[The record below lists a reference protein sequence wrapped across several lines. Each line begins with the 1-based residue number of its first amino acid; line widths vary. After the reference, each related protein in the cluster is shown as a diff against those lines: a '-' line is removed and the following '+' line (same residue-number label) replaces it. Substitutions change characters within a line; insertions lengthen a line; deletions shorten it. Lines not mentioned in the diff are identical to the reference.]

1 MLMLNTFWSQVSFFP
16 CQNVPRYVEHELIEV
31 CCLCFRFNASAS
43 GLSISL
49 DFIKNKTKCKLFLSK
64 PRRVKILSS
73 AMVRKMLCEIW
84 VNYFGSAI
92 WSKKFIVQ
100 SIKQPGNGAFYT
112 LFAIFRRSKIKRF
125 HIQQVGMQHQL
136 KKLDFEDSK
145 KVYSLIKWFQFR
157 LNVYHLPPSC
167 VSHCRKW

>member
-1 MLMLNTFWSQVSFFP
+1 MLSTHFEAKFRFFP
-16 CQNVPRYVEHELIEV
+16 CENVPRYVEHELIEV
-31 CCLCFRFNASAS
+31 CCLCFRFNASAF

-73 AMVRKMLCEIW
+73 AMARKMLCEIW
-84 VNYFGSAI
+84 VNYFGLAI

-145 KVYSLIKWFQFR
+145 KVYSLIKCFQFL